1 MAGPHLAQPF
11 GRYVLREVAGIGA
24 MGQVYRAVRRGPM
37 GFRKDVALKQ
47 ILPEVAADPD
57 RLLGFVNEARVG
69 GFLRHPNLVEVY
81 EFDQV
86 EGTYYLAMEFVDGWS
101 LSQLLQR
108 ARIEGQPAPPR
119 AVAEIGIQVCAGL
132 AWAHEAVDDAGQPL
146 RLVHRDLK
154 PGNLLVSRS
163 GTVKVAD
170 FGIAQA
176 SSNLFQSVDHD
187 LAQGTPGYMSPE
199 QVRGDP
205 MDGRSDLFALAAVLV
220 EAALLR
226 PLFPYDGEIAP
237 ALRRIDRVEAG
248 DALKEM
254 DRTARPVAE
263 VLRRALTRTPEERIP
278 SARALAEGLRGALE
292 RIPAGPGL
300 LAWLD
305 ALYPGAV
312 VEPPPTVAGLP
323 LISAA
328 GPAVL
333 PPRTSARFE
342 VPAPGREE
350 PSPSHPPE
358 PRRDA
363 DRIPTLDPVALP
375 PGREAGRES
384 RRRRGWAAVGVAVGL
399 GGAALAAFLL
409 AGTGSGDGAGGA
421 PPPTGAPA
429 PLRLAPLALPPA
441 APGGLDRWALALG
454 GVPLV
459 EIGEGDPARMR
470 ASALADVVE
479 EALASGDPRA
489 VRVERGPRRATLV
502 VEPPGGPEVA
512 VVDEPPGPGDRAS
525 WQRDV
530 LLDGW
535 GAIRDGVPPRLTA
548 GTAAGDLLARVAA
561 GLDTTA
567 IEPGEARAV
576 LLSPPSPPG
585 AVRGSD

>member
-101 LSQLLQR
+101 LSQLFQR
-108 ARIEGQPAPPR
+108 ARIEGRPAPPR
-119 AVAEIGIQVCAGL
+119 AVAEMGIQVCAGL

-176 SSNLFQSVDHD
+176 SSNLFQRVDHD

-226 PLFPYDGEIAP
+226 PLFPYDGDIAS
-237 ALRRIDRVEAG
+237 ALRRIDRVEAAG
-248 DALKEM
+248 ALREM
-254 DRTARPVAE
+254 ERIGRPVAE

-305 ALYPGAV
+305 ALHPGAV

-323 LISAA
+323 LVSAA

-333 PPRTSARFE
+333 APRISAPLE
-342 VPAPGREE
+342 VPPTGREE
-350 PSPSHPPE
+350 PSPSHPQAPG
-358 PRRDA
+358 RDA
-363 DRIPTLDPVALP
+363 DRTPTLGSVEP
-375 PGREAGRES
+375 PAGRRGGSGS
-384 RRRRGWAAVGVAVGL
+384 RRRRGWGAAAGAAGL
-399 GGAALAAFLL
+399 GGAALAVVLL
-409 AGTGSGDGAGGA
+409 LRAGEGDGIGGA
-421 PPPTGAPA
+421 PPPSAAPA

-441 APGGLDRWALALG
+441 TPGGLDRWALALG

-470 ASALADVVE
+470 ASALAEVVE

-489 VRVERGPRRATLV
+489 LRVERGPRRATLV

-512 VVDEPPGPGDRAS
+512 VVDEAPGPGDRAS

-535 GAIRDGVPPRLTA
+535 GAIRDGTPPRLTA
-548 GTAAGDLLARVAA
+548 GTPAGDLLARLAA
-561 GLDTTA
+561 GLDA
-567 IEPGEARAV
+567 AEIEAGEAQAV

-585 AVRGSD
+585 AGRGSD